1 MRRGDRV
8 GAIGA
13 WRENGHWPSHVHFQ
27 ISLAEPATHD
37 MPGVVSLASRERA
50 LLDYPDPRLVAGPL
64 Y

>member
-1 MRRGDRV
+1 MVRAAAAAEVPRAVRRQQLLQRF
-8 GAIGA
+8 A
-13 WRENGHWPSHVHFQ
+13 
-27 ISLAEPATHD
+27 LAEPATHD